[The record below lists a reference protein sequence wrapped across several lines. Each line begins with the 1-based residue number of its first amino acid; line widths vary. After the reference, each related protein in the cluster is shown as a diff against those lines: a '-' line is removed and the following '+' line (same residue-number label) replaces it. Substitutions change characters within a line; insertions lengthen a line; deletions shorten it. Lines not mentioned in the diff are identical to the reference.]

1 MAFWKSTLKI
11 TLLYSYF
18 DTLNNTE
25 EVNDLASY
33 NTQED
38 RDAFSN
44 KHFIII

>member
-1 MAFWKSTLKI
+1 MT
-11 TLLYSYF
+11 TLYSYF
-18 DTLNNTE
+18 DTSNNTE

-38 RDAFSN
+38 RDAFLS